1 MSERT
6 VSGALRPST
15 DALPWLVWGA
25 AATLYGFGQIVR
37 HSPSAMIDP
46 LMRDFAIDATSFGL
60 IASIFWYAY
69 AALQLPG
76 GFLLD
81 RYGPARVMSGGA
93 LVTGFG
99 CLIFA
104 LAPNDSI
111 ALIARFLMGAG
122 MATSYVGCLKSASQ
136 WFARHRYSTLVGFSV
151 LAGMTGAIIGQAPMA
166 ALVGVVGW
174 RTVAFGFAAFSVPV
188 ALILLL
194 SGRAR
199 PPDEAAPP
207 RLKELFAMLADA
219 ARSRQVWLAGLNN
232 LGTTAPIVAFS
243 LWGVAY
249 YMQVFGLSRPEAA
262 TYSSTI
268 LIGWAIGSPI
278 IGYLSARM
286 RRRRPV
292 TLICSA
298 AGVLIWLLVIFV
310 MPDLPRATHYIFLF
324 ALGLASG
331 LVSVTF
337 SLAAEHGPP
346 RAPGVSSAMVN
357 TLVMGGAALSQGIV
371 GVVLD
376 AQWDGVMR
384 GGIRLY
390 DEGAFH
396 RAFLL
401 LPAMAGGGLLAAC
414 FVRETYARLKNEA
427 APHAALADPE
437 SP

>member
-1 MSERT
+1 MN
-6 VSGALRPST
+6 GARSPSAT
-15 DALPWLVWGA
+15 ALPWLVWSA
-25 AATLYGFGQIVR
+25 AAALYGFGQIVR

-46 LMRDFAIDATSFGL
+46 LMRDLAIDATSFGL

-81 RYGPARVMSGGA
+81 RYGPGRVMCGGA
-93 LVTGFG
+93 LIAGLG
-99 CLIFA
+99 SLIFA
-104 LAPNDSI
+104 LAPDDSV
-111 ALIARFLMGAG
+111 ALIARFMMGAG
-122 MATSYVGCLKSASQ
+122 FATSYVGCLKSASQ

-151 LAGMTGAIIGQAPMA
+151 LAGMLGAIIGQAPMA
-166 ALVGVVGW
+166 ALVGVIGW
-174 RTVAFGFAAFSVPV
+174 RTVAFGFAALSLPIAF
-188 ALILLL
+188 ILLL

-199 PPDEAAPP
+199 PPDAETPP
-207 RLKELFAMLADA
+207 RLKELFAMLGEA

-232 LGTTAPIVAFS
+232 LGTTAPVVAFS

-262 TYSSTI
+262 TYGSAI
-268 LIGWAIGSPI
+268 LVGWAIGSPI
-278 IGYLSARM
+278 IGYISAHM

-292 TLICSA
+292 TLICST
-298 AGVLIWLLVIFV
+298 AGVMLWLLIVFV
-310 MPDLPRATHYIFLF
+310 MPDLPRATHYALLF
-324 ALGLASG
+324 ALGFASG

-376 AQWDGVMR
+376 AQWDGTMR
-384 GGIRLY
+384 AGIRLY
-390 DEGAFH
+390 DEDAFDM
-396 RAFLL
+396 AFLL

-414 FVRETYARLKNEA
+414 FVRETYCRLKGEA
-427 APHAALADPE
+427 APHAALADSEAP
-437 SP
+437 

>member
-1 MSERT
+1 MTAHTLNGTRSST
-6 VSGALRPST
+6 V
-15 DALPWLVWGA
+15 ALPWLVWGA
-25 AATLYGFGQIVR
+25 AAALYGFGQIVR

-46 LMRDFAIDATSFGL
+46 LMRDFAVDATSLGL

-93 LVTGFG
+93 VFAGIG

-104 LAPNDSI
+104 LAPNDSV

-122 MATSYVGCLKSASQ
+122 FATSYVGCLKSASQ
-136 WFARHRYSTLVGFSV
+136 WFARHRYSTLVGLSV
-151 LAGMTGAIIGQAPMA
+151 LAGMLGAIIGQAPMA
-166 ALVGVVGW
+166 ALVGMIGW
-174 RTVAFGFAAFSVPV
+174 RTVAFGFAAFAVPI

-194 SGRAR
+194 SGCAR
-199 PPDEAAPP
+199 PPDAEPPP
-207 RLKELFAMLADA
+207 RLKELFAMLGEA
-219 ARSRQVWLAGLNN
+219 ARSRQVWYAGLNN
-232 LGTTAPIVAFS
+232 LGTTAPVVAFS

-262 TYSSTI
+262 TYTSTI

-278 IGYLSARM
+278 IGYISARL

-292 TLICSA
+292 TLICSS
-298 AGVLIWLLVIFV
+298 AGVILWLLIVFV
-310 MPDLPRATHYIFLF
+310 MPDLPRATHYVFLF
-324 ALGLASG
+324 ALGFASG

-376 AQWDGVMR
+376 ARWDGAMR
-384 GGIRLY
+384 AGIRLY
-390 DEGAFH
+390 GEDAFDT
-396 RAFLL
+396 AFLL

-414 FVRETYARLKNEA
+414 FVRETCAKLKGEA
-427 APHAALADPE
+427 VPHAALADAEAP
-437 SP
+437 